1 MTENRVLSKKPH
13 PGFEPI
19 FTPRAASTCLSTCG
33 LHWENHPAYGKIAS
47 GFLFNGY
54 GEQDGSAMTVNNVP
68 AGSYTLTRN
77 KAGRITSKTTTL
89 NGTTTEFSYT
99 YDDLGR
105 LKTVTKD
112 GTLVESYEHGPNGTR
127 TSEMNLLRGI
137 PSRSFTYSEE
147 DHLLTAGDTTY
158 EYDLDGFLTTKT
170 QGSQVTRYVYSSRGE
185 LLSVTLPD
193 GRLIEYVHDPLGR
206 RIAKKI
212 DGAVTEKY
220 LWQGMT
226 RLLAVYDANDNLV
239 QRFQYADGRMPVAM
253 TQSGATY
260 YLAHDQVGSLN
271 LVTDATGAVV
281 KQIDYDSFGNILS
294 ETNASFGIPF
304 GFAGGLF
311 DQDTGL
317 IRFGFRDYDPD
328 VGRWTAKDPI
338 LFNGLDTNLYGY
350 TENDPVNW
358 VDPWGLDRVY
368 SGYATY
374 YNLPGSKTAS
384 GEIFDPSKYTA
395 AMTAEKADLG
405 TDVTVEYSHKDAN
418 GQDTTSSCTV
428 TVNDRG
434 PFARGKDGK
443 ALKPLRPDPEKIIDL
458 TPTAFRDLAGSLGL
472 GKIPVIVRIP
482 E

>member
-1 MTENRVLSKKPH
+1 LS
-13 PGFEPI
+13 
-19 FTPRAASTCLSTCG
+19 LSRT
-33 LHWENHPAYGKIAS
+33 
-47 GFLFNGY
+47 FNGY

-338 LFNGLDTNLYGY
+338 FFAGGDTNLYGAVQA
-350 TENDPVNW
+350 DPVNR
-358 VDPWGLDRVY
+358 VDPFGLFDWGYPIRYWGDFGGGVGDFISNYRDMRKANTIGSDKYFHCMANCQASRRGLGGRDAAELISETRELFDEYVKRDPPSACNEDR
-368 SGYATY
+368 SANRQGREG
-374 YNLPGSKTAS
+374 NPQDSC
-384 GEIFDPSKYTA
+384 
-395 AMTAEKADLG
+395 
-405 TDVTVEYSHKDAN
+405 KD
-418 GQDTTSSCTV
+418 TCSS
-428 TVNDRG
+428 NS
-434 PFARGKDGK
+434 
-443 ALKPLRPDPEKIIDL
+443 LRPPWLDP
-458 TPTAFRDLAGSLGL
+458 RW
-472 GKIPVIVRIP
+472 
-482 E
+482 